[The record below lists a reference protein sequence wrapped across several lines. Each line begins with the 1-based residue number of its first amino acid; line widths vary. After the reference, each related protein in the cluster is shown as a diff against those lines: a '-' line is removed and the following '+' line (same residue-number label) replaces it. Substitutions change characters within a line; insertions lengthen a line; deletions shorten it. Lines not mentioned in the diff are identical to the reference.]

1 MFYYLKKWQIFISNE
16 IKDNN
21 IECEKIIESKIKDWV
36 LLEWKIISYKET
48 KEYIKNKEKMEE
60 FSKNEFIEI
69 IPKEPTNEEKLTEI
83 ENNLLILS
91 SKITW
96 LKQLIVNKLNTE
108 DDLILLEN
116 LSLQAKELA
125 GQRKTLK
132 NTLLTNI

>member
-1 MFYYLKKWQIFISNE
+1 MQTI
-16 IKDNN
+16 
-21 IECEKIIESKIKDWV
+21 
-36 LLEWKIISYKET
+36 
-48 KEYIKNKEKMEE
+48 YIKNWDINYYWEWEEININLEDKNKLETWDYKYIWWGLVKQKSFYEKQIK
-60 FSKNEFIEI
+60 S
-69 IPKEPTNEEKLTEI
+69 L

-96 LKQLIVNKLNTE
+96 LKQLIENKLNTE